1 MPVGREK
8 ILSLKEMT
16 ETADELR
23 KKGKTVTFA
32 NGCFDLIHVG
42 HIRYLEAAKRQGDI
56 LVVGLNSDNSVRR
69 LKGHERPW
77 MPQRERAEILSAFAS
92 VDYIV
97 IFDETTVE
105 NILRRLRPEVHCKG
119 TDYTEDTVPEKEVVR
134 EYGGTVAI
142 VGDPK
147 DHSTRDLV
155 HEILRRSKTD
165 DH

>member
-1 MPVGREK
+1 
-8 ILSLKEMT
+8 
-16 ETADELR
+16 
-23 KKGKTVTFA
+23 
-32 NGCFDLIHVG
+32 
-42 HIRYLEAAKRQGDI
+42 
-56 LVVGLNSDNSVRR
+56 
-69 LKGHERPW
+69 

>member
-8 ILSLKEMT
+8 ILSLNEMT

-69 LKGHERPW
+69 LKGQERPW

>member
-1 MPVGREK
+1 MPIGREK
-8 ILSLKEMT
+8 ILSLNEMT

-23 KKGKTVTFA
+23 KEGKTVTFA

-42 HIRYLEAAKRQGDI
+42 HVRYLEAAKRQGDI

-69 LKGHERPW
+69 LKGQERPW

-134 EYGGTVAI
+134 QYGGTVAI